1 MMNCRKARPLLAMLA
16 AGELYGD
23 ERKALEEHLK
33 ICRDCGRE
41 LESLRQVMRLIEVP
55 QGAPEKVEA
64 PALVLSALSG
74 ASPRAFPYRAVA
86 WAAAAVVLVGLF
98 LGIGVQVKVEEGT
111 VVLAFGRGVDLGQKA
126 FAEEDAY
133 AISREVMNESLEE
146 EIAPSLLALT
156 SAIESMDSRQNEQFG
171 EALAGLDETWQERF
185 GDLRLEIL
193 DTYRATMGQIFQTN
207 SVVNE
212 QTEWLEALLASTDL
226 QELGFEEGAVK

>member
-41 LESLRQVMRLIEVP
+41 LESLKQVMRLIEVP

-64 PALVLSALSG
+64 PALVLSALSSP
-74 ASPRAFPYRAVA
+74 APRAFPYRAVA
-86 WAAAAVVLVGLF
+86 WAAAAVVLVGMF
-98 LGIGVQVKVEEGT
+98 LGVGVQVKVDEGT

-126 FAEEDAY
+126 FAAEDAR

-226 QELGFEEGAVK
+226 QELGLEEGAVK

>member
-1 MMNCRKARPLLAMLA
+1 MNCRKARPLLAMLA

-41 LESLRQVMRLIEVP
+41 LESLKRVMRLIEVP

-98 LGIGVQVKVEEGT
+98 LGIGVQVKLDEGT

-226 QELGFEEGAVK
+226 QEFDFEEGAVK

>member
-1 MMNCRKARPLLAMLA
+1 MNCRKARPLLAMLA
-16 AGELYGD
+16 AGELYAD

-41 LESLRQVMRLIEVP
+41 LESLKRVMRLIEVP

-64 PALVLSALSG
+64 PALVLSALS
-74 ASPRAFPYRAVA
+74 SPAPRVFPYRAGA

-98 LGIGVQVKVEEGT
+98 LGIGVQVKVGEGT
-111 VVLAFGRGVDLGQKA
+111 LVVAFGRGPDLGRKA
-126 FAEEDAY
+126 FAAEDAY

-171 EALAGLDETWQERF
+171 EALVGLDEAWQERF
-185 GDLRLEIL
+185 SGLRLEIL

-226 QELGFEEGAVK
+226 QEFSFEEGAVK

>member
-1 MMNCRKARPLLAMLA
+1 MNCRKARPLLAMLA
-16 AGELYGD
+16 SGELYGD

-41 LESLRQVMRLIEVP
+41 LESLKRVMRLIEVP

-64 PALVLSALSG
+64 PALVLSALS
-74 ASPRAFPYRAVA
+74 SPAPRPFPYRAVA

-98 LGIGVQVKVEEGT
+98 LGVGVQVKVDEGT
-111 VVLAFGRGVDLGQKA
+111 LVLAFGRGVDLGQKA
-126 FAEEDAY
+126 FAAEDAY
-133 AISREVMNESLEE
+133 AISRKVMNESLEE
-146 EIAPSLLALT
+146 EIAPSLLTLT
-156 SAIESMDSRQNEQFG
+156 SAIDSMYSRQNEQIG

-226 QELGFEEGAVK
+226 QEFDLEEGAVK